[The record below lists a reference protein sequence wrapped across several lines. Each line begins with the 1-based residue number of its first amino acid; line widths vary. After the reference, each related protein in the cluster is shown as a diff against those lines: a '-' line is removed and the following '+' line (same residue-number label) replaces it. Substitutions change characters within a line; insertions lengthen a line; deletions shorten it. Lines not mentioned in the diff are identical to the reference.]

1 MLRHLEN
8 ELVGTI
14 VSSIGTMISIGLN
27 LSPIYLFYKY
37 FKKLAP
43 IQTIPEMM
51 FVTGIF
57 CCATNLAYGII
68 KGDKIITIS
77 NGVCYGLQILYGTTY
92 IFITNNKRVDKL
104 LLYLIIAWDLSF
116 EVLFIFGNILEHH
129 FGNTFALNFTGSFNI
144 FIGVLNVITP
154 GQNIIK
160 VFKTGNFTL
169 IPIVTLFF
177 QWACSTLW
185 GVYGFTD
192 MDWNMIVPNLLG
204 TILASIQIITY
215 FYFYCK
221 YKGKPPV
228 TSETEEQGKED
239 EKDKL
244 KGDETDKTQ
253 STDTKP
259 DNEQRLISDDS
270 V

>member
-51 FVTGIF
+51 FVTGVF

-129 FGNTFALNFTGSFNI
+129 FGNSFAQNFTGSFNI

-185 GVYGFTD
+185 GIYGFTLGD
-192 MDWNMIVPNLLG
+192 YNMIVPNVLG
-204 TILASIQIITY
+204 TVLASIQIITY

-221 YKGKPPV
+221 LHGIPPK
-228 TSETEEQGKED
+228 SEEKEEQGEEEVDKSKSE
-239 EKDKL
+239 EKT
-244 KGDETDKTQ
+244 E

-259 DNEQRLISDDS
+259 DVEQKLLNDES

>member
-68 KGDKIITIS
+68 KGPKIVTIT

-92 IFITNNKRVDKL
+92 IFI
-104 LLYLIIAWDLSF
+104 
-116 EVLFIFGNILEHH
+116 
-129 FGNTFALNFTGSFNI
+129 
-144 FIGVLNVITP
+144 
-154 GQNIIK
+154 
-160 VFKTGNFTL
+160 
-169 IPIVTLFF
+169 FF
-177 QWACSTLW
+177 
-185 GVYGFTD
+185 
-192 MDWNMIVPNLLG
+192 
-204 TILASIQIITY
+204 
-215 FYFYCK
+215 
-221 YKGKPPV
+221 
-228 TSETEEQGKED
+228 
-239 EKDKL
+239 
-244 KGDETDKTQ
+244 
-253 STDTKP
+253 
-259 DNEQRLISDDS
+259 
-270 V
+270 